1 MIMKQHE
8 RYLTSLFLKNIL
20 IVILVFI
27 FLSFFLNIFEEIKY
41 FENKNSEIYIPIL
54 LTILNIPS
62 IVFEILPFIFLLGV
76 MFFFIS
82 LYERDEIELLR
93 SNGIDNFKITIIISV
108 VSLIMGI
115 ILILLYYSF
124 SANLKSLYL
133 NIKYKYSNTS
143 DHLAIVNEDGLWI
156 KEISKDNEKIFIIN
170 AKNYKKNTLEDLQIT
185 ELDNDYKLINTI
197 ISEKANIEKKDWSLS
212 GVKIYSNDK
221 ETVILKNFNYS
232 SSFNEKIISNLYSNL
247 NSLNIFQLIKL
258 KDNYKSIGYS
268 GTEVSLHLNKIY
280 SLPIYLT
287 LTTIIG
293 ALLMFK
299 LTFIKSKF
307 FLVLIG
313 VFVSVIFYYINYF
326 SILFGKNETL
336 PVELSI
342 WLPQILIFLLCT
354 LGLTRLNE
362 N

>member
-8 RYLTSLFLKNIL
+8 RYLTNLFLKNIL
-20 IVILVFI
+20 IIIVVFV

-41 FENKNSEIYIPIL
+41 FENKKSEAYIPIF
-54 LTILNIPS
+54 LTVLNIPS

-82 LYERDEIELLR
+82 LYDKDEIELLR
-93 SNGIDNFKITIIISV
+93 SNGVDNLKITIVISI
-108 VSLIMGI
+108 VSLMLGI
-115 ILILLYYSF
+115 VLIVLYYSF

-133 NIKYKYSNTS
+133 NIKYKYSDTG
-143 DHLAIVNEDGLWI
+143 DHLAVVNENGLWI
-156 KEISKDNEKIFIIN
+156 KEQSIENKRIFIIN
-170 AKNYKKNTLEDLQIT
+170 AKNYKINNLEKLEIT
-185 ELDNDYKLINTI
+185 ELNNSYKLLNTI
-197 ISEKANIEKKDWSLS
+197 VAEKADIKEKTWILS
-212 GVKIYSNDK
+212 NVKIYSQDK
-221 ETVILKNFNYS
+221 KTKILESYIYS

-247 NSLNIFQLIKL
+247 NSLNILQLIKL

-268 GTEVSLHLNKIY
+268 ATEVRLHLNKIY

-307 FLVLIG
+307 FLVVVG
-313 VFVSVIFYYINYF
+313 VLVSVIFYYINYF
-326 SILFGKNETL
+326 SVLFGKNETL
-336 PVELSI
+336 PVEVAV
-342 WLPQILIFLLCT
+342 WLPQLLIFLICT
-354 LGLTRLNE
+354 LGLTKLNE

>member
-1 MIMKQHE
+1 MIMKQYE
-8 RYLTSLFLKNIL
+8 SYLTKLFLKNIL
-20 IVILVFI
+20 IIIIVFI

-41 FENKNSEIYIPIL
+41 FEDKEINIYYPII

-62 IVFEILPFIFLLGV
+62 IIFEILPFIFLLGV

-82 LYERDEIELLR
+82 IYEKDEIDLLR
-93 SNGIDNFKITIIISV
+93 SNGVDNLKITMIISI

-115 ILILLYYSF
+115 ILIVLYYSF

-133 NIKYKYSNTS
+133 NIKYKYSTTS
-143 DHLAIVNEDGLWI
+143 DHLAVVNDGGLWI
-156 KEISKDNEKIFIIN
+156 KEKSTDNKKIFIIN
-170 AKNYKKNTLEDLQIT
+170 AKSYKINFLENLEIT

-197 ISEKANIEKKDWSLS
+197 ISNKANIENKIWILTD
-212 GVKIYSNDK
+212 VKIYSKDK
-221 ETVILKNFNYS
+221 KTKSFENYKYS

-247 NSLNIFQLIKL
+247 NSLNIIQLIKL
-258 KDNYKSIGYS
+258 KENYKSIGYS
-268 GTEVSLHLNKIY
+268 PTEVSLHLHKIY

-307 FLVLIG
+307 FLVVIG
-313 VFVSVIFYYINYF
+313 VLVSVIFYYINYF

-342 WLPQILIFLLCT
+342 WLPQILIFLICT